1 MLIFNE
7 VYLQYDR
14 LYVQQFFC
22 FYEKFLQPHEINS
35 QIFIL
40 FIF

>member
-7 VYLQYDR
+7 VYDR
-14 LYVQQFFC
+14 LYVQQFLY
-22 FYEKFLQPHEINS
+22 FYEKFLHQVHEINS

-40 FIF
+40 FIS

>member
-7 VYLQYDR
+7 VYDR
-14 LYVQQFFC
+14 LYVQQFLY
-22 FYEKFLQPHEINS
+22 FYEKFLQVHEINS

-40 FIF
+40 FIS